1 MIEQRRIKPSAIHID
16 SEFDEEHEYDCLR
29 KQGGIVKKRTYEFNY
44 LVGRTIE
51 INF

>member
-1 MIEQRRIKPSAIHID
+1 MIEQRRIKPSAIHMD
-16 SEFDEEHEYDCLR
+16 SELHEEHEYDCLR
-29 KQGGIVKKRTYEFNY
+29 KQGSIGKNRTYEFNY